1 MRLILLLKDI
11 AMVAAD
17 TTRTICYLEK
27 LAENKLLPNFVV
39 VLIAEDNKVLP
50 GQKNLKSKN
59 KIFKILESNR
69 IQYTVSPDKDI
80 NSKAVIDIIKNRPES
95 TFIFSG
101 FGGVLLKKNILNTG
115 KNFLHVHGG
124 YLPDFKGSTTN
135 YFSLII
141 EDTIGASSIFLTK
154 DIDSG
159 PIIYRKKFPSPKDR
173 KNIDHI
179 TDSEARAYVLIETL
193 EEYIK
198 NNDFE
203 VNNSDNKGGETYHI
217 IHPVLKHIAI
227 LGNK

>member
-39 VLIAEDNKVLP
+39 VLIAEDNKILP

-80 NSKAVIDIIKNRPES
+80 NSKAVIDIIKSRPES

-135 YFSLII
+135 YFSLIL
-141 EDTIGASSIFLTK
+141 F
-154 DIDSG
+154 
-159 PIIYRKKFPSPKDR
+159 
-173 KNIDHI
+173 
-179 TDSEARAYVLIETL
+179 
-193 EEYIK
+193 
-198 NNDFE
+198 
-203 VNNSDNKGGETYHI
+203 
-217 IHPVLKHIAI
+217 
-227 LGNK
+227 